1 MLTVNGLSSGYEGA
15 QVLHDVSFDV
25 RAGEIVCL
33 LGRNGAGKSTCLKT
47 IMGLIRASGG
57 RVECDGVEVSRL
69 PANEV
74 PRHGIGYIPQGRR
87 LFAELTVAENL
98 EIGLMVGNRDH
109 DFREQVLEMFPR
121 LRERLN
127 QRADTLSG
135 GEQQMLAT
143 GRALCIDPS
152 VLLLDEPTEGLQPSM
167 IEQIRQAVTALRAR
181 GVAILL
187 VEQRVEAVLS
197 IADRVVFL
205 ENGRSHARSAP
216 PNFGATPTCCT
227 VSSGSRPGVRS
238 DAREAASA
246 DAVHRHQAAP
256 ASGASPRPPAARIS
270 GTAPAPFASAPASAG
285 ACRLQAARR

>member
-1 MLTVNGLSSGYEGA
+1 MLTVKELSSGYQGA
-15 QVLHDVSFDV
+15 QVLHDVSFDIQ
-25 RAGEIVCL
+25 AGEIVCL

-47 IMGLIRASGG
+47 IMGLIRPKSG
-57 RVECDGVEVSRL
+57 RVDCNGIEVSRL

-98 EIGLMVGNRDH
+98 EIGLMVSGKGH
-109 DFREQVLEMFPR
+109 QFREEVLEMFPR

-143 GRALCIDPS
+143 GRALCINPK
-152 VLLLDEPTEGLQPSM
+152 VLVLDEPTEGLQPSM
-167 IEQIRQAVTALRAR
+167 IEQIRKAVIVLRDR

-187 VEQRVEAVLS
+187 VEQRVDAVLS

-205 ENGRSHARSAP
+205 ENGRSHAP
-216 PNFGATPTCCT
+216 
-227 VSSGSRPGVRS
+227 
-238 DAREAASA
+238 
-246 DAVHRHQAAP
+246 
-256 ASGASPRPPAARIS
+256 
-270 GTAPAPFASAPASAG
+270 
-285 ACRLQAARR
+285 LQASELRDNQELLHRFVGV